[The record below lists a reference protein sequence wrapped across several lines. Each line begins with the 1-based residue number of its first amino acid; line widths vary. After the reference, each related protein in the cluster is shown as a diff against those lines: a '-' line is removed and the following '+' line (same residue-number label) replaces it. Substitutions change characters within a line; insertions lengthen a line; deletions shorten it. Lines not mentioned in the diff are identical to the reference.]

1 MRSEVKMDP
10 QIEAFFQGQE
20 QQISDLTQRVA
31 QAEQR
36 ITELEQRAE
45 HMRDMMSHLADH
57 AGVSHPGIGER

>member
-1 MRSEVKMDP
+1 MDP
-10 QIEAFFQGQE
+10 QIEAMFQAQE

-36 ITELEQRAE
+36 IAELEQRAE